1 MSAKHRLC
9 PIIQELPMD
18 GRIKWQNEQ
27 FIREILRDNRG
38 DDVW

>member
-1 MSAKHRLC
+1 
-9 PIIQELPMD
+9 MD

-38 DDVW
+38 DDVWKYGQDGLFGQSR